1 MLNPEALPELD
12 ADDRNAD
19 DRVPRG
25 DVERALIRD
34 ARARWAAST
43 GSRWLRDHLP
53 GRWVAVS
60 TPLGANVP
68 WVDVV
73 EHPAE
78 GQCGVVGAAAV
89 VDA

>member
-1 MLNPEALPELD
+1 MLNPEAPSELD

-34 ARARWAAST
+34 ARAWWAAST
-43 GSRWLRDHLP
+43 GSRWLPDLP

-78 GQCGVVGAAAV
+78 GQCGVSRPAAV